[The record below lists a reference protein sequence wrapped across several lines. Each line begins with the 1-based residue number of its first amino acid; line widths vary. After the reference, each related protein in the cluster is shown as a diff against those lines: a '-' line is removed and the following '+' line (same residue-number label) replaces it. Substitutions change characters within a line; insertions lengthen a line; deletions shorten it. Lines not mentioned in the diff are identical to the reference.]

1 MQAKRVGR
9 AGCTWRAVE
18 ENHLL
23 IVHLGGD
30 CTARKSVVK
39 MPNSGKSFDSE
50 TVQIQQ
56 GAVWRSFI
64 FLARTYD

>member
-1 MQAKRVGR
+1 MHAKIQGK
-9 AGCTWRAVE
+9 AGCTSRTRE

-23 IVHLGGD
+23 TVQLGDD

-39 MPNSGKSFDSE
+39 IPNPGKTFDSE

-56 GAVWRSFI
+56 GAV
-64 FLARTYD
+64 